1 MSRPRRI
8 TSRFFQDFGGLVKK
22 LGFSLGVVAAIAGL
36 GIALALPLWYF
47 SNNYRSAYSIFVL
60 VLLAAM
66 LIFLLIRRLIRLSR
80 LAGGLGRYAKT
91 AVLPILVKIAVI
103 LATGAVAYGILL
115 LVSRGRPVVS
125 ILAAL
130 VWLLFLGFLKYG
142 RRGKT

>member
-1 MSRPRRI
+1 M
-8 TSRFFQDFGGLVKK
+8 
-22 LGFSLGVVAAIAGL
+22 VAAIAGL

-47 SNNYRSAYSIFVL
+47 SNNYRSAYSVFVL

-91 AVLPILVKIAVI
+91 AVLPILVKIAII

-130 VWLLFLGFLKYG
+130 AALVWLLFLGFLKYG